1 MNKAN
6 APKIIQEIFEIMPDA
21 WLFGA
26 TLLGAV
32 REGKII
38 EWDKDVDLG
47 IDSDLV
53 TDKLIEEFRR
63 RGYGVSGI
71 YKFSYAGMEEYID
84 LHGKYSSHRYGKF
97 ILSKAGVK
105 VEICCFARGHDG
117 RHYYASGTP
126 RFFVLPDEAVYP
138 LKRISYYDFEV
149 NVAEN
154 AEKQL
159 EIVYGK
165 DWRTPREKWYFTADH
180 YLRREHTIIE
190 LGKDD
195 GTKWSKWAGRKKIVE
210 EYGAQKFL
218 KDINQP
224 HEIK

>member
-1 MNKAN
+1 MNKNN
-6 APKIIQEIFEIMPDA
+6 APQIIEEIFEIMPDA

-26 TLLGAV
+26 TLLGAI
-32 REGKII
+32 REGKILD
-38 EWDKDVDLG
+38 WDKDVDLG
-47 IDSDLV
+47 IDADLV

-71 YKFSYAGMEEYID
+71 YKFSYKGMEEYIEMR
-84 LHGKYSSHRYGKF
+84 GQYGKF

-126 RFFVLPDEAVYP
+126 RFFVLPEEAVYP
-138 LKRISYYDFEV
+138 LVKHYFYGFEV
-149 NVAEN
+149 NVAKN
-154 AEKQL
+154 PEKQL

-165 DWRTPREKWYFTADH
+165 DWRTPRKKWYFTADH

-195 GTKWSKWAGRKKIVE
+195 GTKWSKWTGRKKIVE
-210 EYGAQKFL
+210 EYGAQKFP
-218 KDINQP
+218 KDINKP
-224 HEIK
+224 HELKK